1 MTGNTF
7 TKIDAGKSTAP
18 FTLQA
23 GKYVVQ
29 AAPIPTGPGHYAG
42 LCRLEMKAPSGAFAA
57 VGPSTDFAMHNS
69 VILHL
74 NQGVYRLP

>member
-29 AAPIPTGPGHYAG
+29 AAPIPTGPGTT
-42 LCRLEMKAPSGAFAA
+42 PAFVAWK
-57 VGPSTDFAMHNS
+57 
-69 VILHL
+69 
-74 NQGVYRLP
+74 